1 MKNVASSRL
10 AHMLPRALRYGLL
23 AALAVGGVL
32 LFLLASASGNTAFFE
47 RNYPLLLGING
58 VIAAL
63 LFALVLA
70 LIRRLVLRLRAKQF
84 GARMMMRFTVAFALM
99 GVLPG
104 VLIYVVSTQ
113 FLSRSIESWFDVRV
127 DRALDSGLTLGR
139 AALDN
144 LKDDVSNKARS
155 WALELSDI
163 PESSQLSQLN
173 RLREQGGIQDALVVS
188 GNGQL
193 IGTSGSR
200 LSQLVPEVPS
210 SNELRQ
216 ARTRLIFA
224 TIEGEAGALESRHGL
239 RARVIVPIP
248 APASLVSV
256 NASPAKPGTSRDE
269 AKAGSAFAGIVPPH
283 ETHFLQLIQPV
294 PSSIAA
300 NAEALQ
306 NGYREY
312 QELSLAR
319 QGLQTI
325 YGLTLTLTLL
335 LSIFAAIA
343 SSVLLASSMTA
354 PLLQV
359 AEGTKA
365 VAEGDYRQVREFP
378 GNDELN
384 LLTQSF
390 NAMTRQLTEARDQV
404 EKKQRE
410 VENAKTYLERVLAN
424 LSAGVI
430 VLNKDFDLVTAN
442 HGASRILG
450 YSLMEQADRPL
461 SEIDAA
467 LSVAL
472 ATAFADHALTA
483 SPKDS
488 WQQQVEVKR
497 ASTPSPSEFN
507 KVTKP
512 SAAGEPLM
520 LLARGSRLPLDD
532 GLGYV
537 VVFDDITQV
546 ISAQRALAW
555 GEVARRLA
563 HEIKNPLTPIQL
575 AAERLQMKLIEKLSL
590 PDADVLKRGTS
601 TIVNQVSAMKRMVDD
616 FRDYA
621 RVPPARL
628 LPLALNTLVE
638 EVAALYGAESGAGAI
653 QLSLRPGLPLIEGD
667 ATQLRQVIH
676 NLLVNSQ
683 DALAG
688 RADARIHVR
697 TELVE
702 IEEANTKARAVRLA
716 VEDNGPGFPANILR
730 RAFEPYVTSK
740 SSGTGLG
747 LAMVKKIVDEHGAR
761 IEVVNRGGTGQS
773 GGAIVTIVFR
783 RLAEVSA
790 APALF
795 AA

>member
-1 MKNVASSRL
+1 MTS
-10 AHMLPRALRYGLL
+10 MPRVLRYGVF

-63 LFALVLA
+63 LFVLVLG
-70 LIRRLVLRLRAKQF
+70 LIRRLVLRLRANQF
-84 GARMMMRFTVAFALM
+84 GARMMMRFTLAFALM

-144 LKDDVSNKARS
+144 LKDDISAKARS
-155 WALELSDI
+155 WALELSDA

-173 RLREQGGIQDALVVS
+173 RLREQGGVQDALVVS
-188 GNGQL
+188 ASGQL

-200 LSQLVPEVPS
+200 LSELVPEVPS
-210 SNELRQ
+210 NSELRQ
-216 ARTRLIFA
+216 ARARLIFA
-224 TIEGEAGALESRHGL
+224 TIEGEAGALEPRHGL

-248 APASLVSV
+248 APGPTLTADQPSSK
-256 NASPAKPGTSRDE
+256 SGTLRDDT
-269 AKAGSAFAGIVPPH
+269 KAGAGFGSIVAPN
-283 ETHFLQLIQPV
+283 ETRFLQLIQPV
-294 PSSIAA
+294 PPSIAA

-404 EKKQRE
+404 ETKQRE
-410 VENAKTYLERVLAN
+410 VEHAKTYLERVLAN
-424 LSAGVI
+424 LSAGVV
-430 VLNKDFDLVTAN
+430 VLNKDFHLVTAN

-450 YSLMEQADRPL
+450 HSLMKQTDLPL
-461 SEIDAA
+461 REIDAA
-467 LSVAL
+467 LTSAL

-488 WQQQVEVKR
+488 WQQQVEVRR
-497 ASTPSPSEFN
+497 APALEFD
-507 KVTKP
+507 KMIKP
-512 SAAGEPLM
+512 NPAGEPLM

-601 TIVNQVSAMKRMVDD
+601 TIVSQVAAMKRMVDD

-628 LPLALNTLVE
+628 SPLALNTVVE
-638 EVAALYGAESGAGAI
+638 EVAALYGTDASGGAI
-653 QLSLRPGLPLIEGD
+653 RLSLRPGLPLIEGD

-688 RADARIHVR
+688 RPDARIHVR

-702 IEEANTKARAVRLA
+702 IEEASTKARAVRLA

-740 SSGTGLG
+740 SGGTGLG

-761 IEVVNRGGTGQS
+761 IEVVNRGGAGQS
-773 GGAIVTIVFR
+773 SGAIVTIVFR

-790 APALF
+790 APALH

>member
-1 MKNVASSRL
+1 MTS
-10 AHMLPRALRYGLL
+10 MPRVLRYGLF

-63 LFALVLA
+63 LFVLVLA
-70 LIRRLVLRLRAKQF
+70 LIRRLVLRLRANQF
-84 GARMMMRFTVAFALM
+84 GARMMIRFTLAFALM

-144 LKDDVSNKARS
+144 LKDDVSAKARS
-155 WALELSDI
+155 WALELSDA

-188 GNGQL
+188 SSGHL
-193 IGTSGSR
+193 IGASGSR
-200 LSQLVPEVPS
+200 LSELVPEVPS
-210 SNELRQ
+210 NSELRQ
-216 ARTRLIFA
+216 ARARLIFA
-224 TIEGEAGALESRHGL
+224 TIEGEAGALEPRHGL

-248 APASLVSV
+248 APGPLQTADLPSSR
-256 NASPAKPGTSRDE
+256 SGTQRDD
-269 AKAGSAFAGIVPPH
+269 AKAGASFGSIVAPT
-283 ETHFLQLIQPV
+283 ETRFLQLIQPV
-294 PSSIAA
+294 PPSIAA

-404 EKKQRE
+404 ETKQRE
-410 VENAKTYLERVLAN
+410 VEHAKTYLERVLAN

-430 VLNKDFDLVTAN
+430 VLNKDFHLVTAN

-450 YSLMEQADRPL
+450 HSLMSRTDVPL
-461 SEIDAA
+461 GEIDAA
-467 LSVAL
+467 LTSAL

-488 WQQQVEVKR
+488 WQQQVEVRR
-497 ASTPSPSEFN
+497 APAASFEFDRMI
-507 KVTKP
+507 KP
-512 SAAGEPLM
+512 NPAGEPLM

-590 PDADVLKRGTS
+590 PDVDVLKRGTS
-601 TIVNQVSAMKRMVDD
+601 TIVSQVSAMKRMVDD

-628 LPLALNTLVE
+628 SPLALNTLVE
-638 EVAALYGAESGAGAI
+638 EVAALYGAEAGHGAI

-683 DALAG
+683 DALTG
-688 RADARIHVR
+688 RSNARIQVR

-702 IEEANTKARAVRLA
+702 IEEATTKARAVRLA

-740 SSGTGLG
+740 SGGTGLG

-761 IEVVNRGGTGQS
+761 IEVVNRGGAGQS
-773 GGAIVTIVFR
+773 SGAIVTIVFR

-790 APALF
+790 APALH

>member
-1 MKNVASSRL
+1 MS
-10 AHMLPRALRYGLL
+10 RALRYGLL

-32 LFLLASASGNTAFFE
+32 LFLLASASSNTAFFE

-58 VIAAL
+58 AIAAL
-63 LFALVLA
+63 LFVLVLA
-70 LIRRLVLRLRAKQF
+70 LIRRLVKRLRAQQF
-84 GARMMMRFTVAFALM
+84 GARMMMRFTIAFALM

-104 VLIYVVSTQ
+104 VLIYIVSTQ

-127 DRALDSGLTLGR
+127 ERALDSGLTLGR

-144 LKDDVSNKARS
+144 LKDDVSAKARS
-155 WALELSDI
+155 WALELSDA
-163 PESSQLSQLN
+163 PESAQLAQLN
-173 RLREQGGIQDALVVS
+173 RLREQGGVQDALLIS
-188 GNGQL
+188 ANGQL
-193 IGTSGSR
+193 IGTSGSQ
-200 LSQLVPEVPS
+200 LSELIPEVPS
-210 SNELRQ
+210 ASELRQ
-216 ARTRLIFA
+216 ARARLLFA
-224 TIEGEAGALESRHGL
+224 TIEGEAGAHEARYGL

-248 APASLVSV
+248 LPGPIGTIESSSKSAPAKAMALRDDVRGR
-256 NASPAKPGTSRDE
+256 ASIFGSIAPAT
-269 AKAGSAFAGIVPPH
+269 
-283 ETHFLQLIQPV
+283 ETRLLQLIQPV
-294 PSSIAA
+294 PPSIAA

-319 QGLQTI
+319 RGLQTI

-365 VAEGDYRQVREFP
+365 VAEGNYRQVREFP

-404 EKKQRE
+404 ETKQKE

-424 LSAGVI
+424 LSAGVV
-430 VLNKDFDLVTAN
+430 VLNKDFRLVTAN
-442 HGASRILG
+442 HGAARILG
-450 YSLMEQADRPL
+450 HGLREQTDRPL
-461 SEIDAA
+461 HEIDAVLAAA
-467 LSVAL
+467 LSA
-472 ATAFADHALTA
+472 AFADHALTA

-497 ASTPSPSEFN
+497 PPVASKRDQAIGQGEPT
-507 KVTKP
+507 
-512 SAAGEPLM
+512 GEPLM

-601 TIVNQVSAMKRMVDD
+601 TIVNQVTAMKRMVDD

-628 LPLALNTLVE
+628 SPLALNTLVE
-638 EVAALYGAESGAGAI
+638 EVAALYGVDVGSGAI
-653 QLSLRPGLPLIEGD
+653 ELSLRSGLPLIEGD

-676 NLLVNSQ
+676 NLLVNAQ

-688 RADARIHVR
+688 RPDARILVR

-702 IEEANTKARAVRLA
+702 IEDANTKARAVRLA
-716 VEDNGPGFPANILR
+716 VEDNGPGFPTNILR

-740 SSGTGLG
+740 SGGTGLG

-761 IEVVNRGGTGQS
+761 IEVINRAGAGTGQ
-773 GGAIVTIVFR
+773 GQGAIVTIVFR
-783 RLAEVSA
+783 RLAEGSGV
-790 APALF
+790 PALR

>member
-1 MKNVASSRL
+1 
-10 AHMLPRALRYGLL
+10 MLSLMPRALRYGLL
-23 AALAVGGVL
+23 AALAIGGVL

-63 LFALVLA
+63 LFVLVLA
-70 LIRRLVLRLRAKQF
+70 LIRRLVLRLRANQF
-84 GARMMMRFTVAFALM
+84 GARMMMLFTIAFALM

-104 VLIYVVSTQ
+104 VLIYIVSTQ

-144 LKDDVSNKARS
+144 LKDDISAKARS
-155 WALELSDI
+155 WALVLSDV

-173 RLREQGGIQDALVVS
+173 RLREQGGVQDALVVS
-188 GNGQL
+188 GSGQL
-193 IGTSGSR
+193 IGASGSR
-200 LSQLVPEVPS
+200 LSELIPEVPTAS
-210 SNELRQ
+210 ELRQ
-216 ARTRLIFA
+216 ARDRLIFA
-224 TIEGEAGALESRHGL
+224 TIEGEAGALEARYGL
-239 RARVIVPIP
+239 RARVIVAIP
-248 APASLVSV
+248 APGPLLAAGVSSSKSGIAV
-256 NASPAKPGTSRDE
+256 DDAKVG
-269 AKAGSAFAGIVPPH
+269 AGFGSIVPPT
-283 ETHFLQLIQPV
+283 ESRFLQLIQPV
-294 PSSIAA
+294 PPTIAA

-384 LLTQSF
+384 VLTQSF

-404 EKKQRE
+404 ENKQRE

-424 LSAGVI
+424 LSAGVV
-430 VLNKDFDLVTAN
+430 VLNKDFHLVTAN

-450 YSLMEQADRPL
+450 HSLMQQTDRPL
-461 SEIDAA
+461 NEIDAA
-467 LSVAL
+467 LASAL

-488 WQQQVEVKR
+488 WQQQVEVRR
-497 ASTPSPSEFN
+497 APVSAPDFN
-507 KVTKP
+507 RMNRP
-512 SAAGEPLM
+512 NASGEPLM

-601 TIVNQVSAMKRMVDD
+601 TIVNQVTAMKRMVDD

-628 LPLALNTLVE
+628 SPLALNTLVE
-638 EVAALYGAESGAGAI
+638 EVAALYGAEAGSGSI

-730 RAFEPYVTSK
+730 RAFEPYVTTK

-761 IEVVNRGGTGQS
+761 IEVINRGGAGQS
-773 GGAIVTIVFR
+773 SGAIVTIVFR
-783 RLAEVSA
+783 RLTEVSA
-790 APALF
+790 APALY

>member
-1 MKNVASSRL
+1 MTL
-10 AHMLPRALRYGLL
+10 MPRVLRYGVF
-23 AALAVGGVL
+23 AALAAGGVL

-63 LFALVLA
+63 LFVLVLG
-70 LIRRLVLRLRAKQF
+70 LIRRLVLRLRANQF
-84 GARMMMRFTVAFALM
+84 GARMMMRFTLAFALM

-144 LKDDVSNKARS
+144 LKDDISAKARS
-155 WALELSDI
+155 WALELSDA

-173 RLREQGGIQDALVVS
+173 RLREQGGVQDALVVS
-188 GNGQL
+188 GSGQL

-200 LSQLVPEVPS
+200 LSELVPEVPS
-210 SNELRQ
+210 SSELRQ

-224 TIEGEAGALESRHGL
+224 TIEGEAGALEPRHGL

-248 APASLVSV
+248 APGPLQTADLPSSK
-256 NASPAKPGTSRDE
+256 SGTLRDDT
-269 AKAGSAFAGIVPPH
+269 KAGAGFGSIVAPN
-283 ETHFLQLIQPV
+283 ETRFLQLIQPV
-294 PSSIAA
+294 PPSIAA

-404 EKKQRE
+404 ETKQRE
-410 VENAKTYLERVLAN
+410 VEHAKTYLERVLAN
-424 LSAGVI
+424 LSAGVV
-430 VLNKDFDLVTAN
+430 VLNKDFHLVTAN

-450 YSLMEQADRPL
+450 HSLMKQTDLPL
-461 SEIDAA
+461 REIDAA
-467 LSVAL
+467 LTSAL
-472 ATAFADHALTA
+472 AAAFADHALTA

-488 WQQQVEVKR
+488 WQQQVEVRR
-497 ASTPSPSEFN
+497 APALEFD
-507 KVTKP
+507 KMIKP
-512 SAAGEPLM
+512 NPAGEPLM

-601 TIVNQVSAMKRMVDD
+601 TIVNQVTAMKRMVDD

-628 LPLALNTLVE
+628 SPLALNTLVE
-638 EVAALYGAESGAGAI
+638 EVAALYGAEAGHGAI
-653 QLSLRPGLPLIEGD
+653 QLALRPGLPLIEGD

-688 RADARIHVR
+688 RSNPRIQVR

-702 IEEANTKARAVRLA
+702 IEEATTKARAVRLA

-740 SSGTGLG
+740 SGGTGLG

-761 IEVVNRGGTGQS
+761 IEVVNRGGAGQS
-773 GGAIVTIVFR
+773 SGAIVTIVFR

-790 APALF
+790 APALH

>member
-1 MKNVASSRL
+1 MKL
-10 AHMLPRALRYGLL
+10 MPRALRYGLL

-32 LFLLASASGNTAFFE
+32 LFLLASASSNTAFFE
-47 RNYPLLLGING
+47 RNYSWLLGING

-63 LFALVLA
+63 LFVLVLA

-144 LKDDVSNKARS
+144 LKDDVSTKARS

-163 PESSQLSQLN
+163 PESSQISQLN
-173 RLREQGGIQDALVVS
+173 RLREQGGVQDALIVG

-200 LSQLVPEVPS
+200 LSELVPEVPS
-210 SNELRQ
+210 NNELRQ
-216 ARTRLIFA
+216 ARARLIFA
-224 TIEGEAGALESRHGL
+224 TIEGEAGALEPRFGL

-248 APASLVSV
+248 APASLRAADV
-256 NASPAKPGTSRDE
+256 ASAKSGTLRDD
-269 AKAGSAFAGIVPPH
+269 AKAGAPFVTIAPPG

-294 PSSIAA
+294 PPSIAA

-404 EKKQRE
+404 ETKQRE

-424 LSAGVI
+424 LSAGVV
-430 VLNKDFDLVTAN
+430 VLNKDFHLVTAN

-450 YSLMEQADRPL
+450 HSLMQQTDRPL
-461 SEIDAA
+461 DEIDGA
-467 LSVAL
+467 LSSAL

-497 ASTPSPSEFN
+497 APVAASEFKMN
-507 KVTKP
+507 KPGAT
-512 SAAGEPLM
+512 GEPLM

-590 PDADVLKRGTS
+590 ADVDVLKRGTA
-601 TIVNQVSAMKRMVDD
+601 TIVNQVTAMKRMVDD

-638 EVAALYGAESGAGAI
+638 EVAALYGADSGGGAI

-683 DALAG
+683 DALTG
-688 RADARIHVR
+688 RDDARIHVR

-716 VEDNGPGFPANILR
+716 VEDNGAGFPANILR

-761 IEVVNRGGTGQS
+761 IEVVNRGGAGQA

-783 RLAEVSA
+783 RLAEVSTT
-790 APALF
+790 PALY

>member
-1 MKNVASSRL
+1 MS
-10 AHMLPRALRYGLL
+10 RALRYSLL
-23 AALAVGGVL
+23 AAVAAGGVL
-32 LFLLASASGNTAFFE
+32 LFLLASASTNTAFFE

-63 LFALVLA
+63 LFVLVLA
-70 LIRRLVLRLRAKQF
+70 LIRRLVKRLRTKQF
-84 GARMMMRFTVAFALM
+84 GARMMLRFTLAFALM

-104 VLIYVVSTQ
+104 VLIYIVSTQ

-127 DRALDSGLTLGR
+127 DRALESGLTLGR

-144 LKDDVSNKARS
+144 LKDDVSVKARS
-155 WALELSDI
+155 WALELSDL

-173 RLREQGGIQDALVVS
+173 RLREQGGVQDALLVS

-193 IGTSGSR
+193 IGTSGAQ
-200 LSQLVPEVPS
+200 LSELVPEVPS
-210 SNELRQ
+210 ASELRQ
-216 ARTRLIFA
+216 ARARLIFA
-224 TIEGEAGALESRHGL
+224 TIEGEAGALDPRQGL

-248 APASLVSV
+248 AP
-256 NASPAKPGTSRDE
+256 SPMLAVDPQSADSGTIF
-269 AKAGSAFAGIVPPH
+269 GSIVPASEPRL
-283 ETHFLQLIQPV
+283 LQLIQPV
-294 PSSIAA
+294 PPSIAA

-365 VAEGDYRQVREFP
+365 VAEGNYRQVQEFK

-404 EKKQRE
+404 ETKQRE

-424 LSAGVI
+424 LSAGVV
-430 VLNKDFDLVTAN
+430 VLNKDFALVTAN

-450 YSLMEQADRPL
+450 HLLMQQTDRPL
-461 SEIDAA
+461 HEIDVALGAA
-467 LSVAL
+467 LSA
-472 ATAFADHALTA
+472 AFADHALTA

-488 WQQQVEVKR
+488 WQQQIEVKR
-497 ASTPSPSEFN
+497 APPSLPTN
-507 KVTKP
+507 ALHKAN
-512 SAAGEPLM
+512 AAGESLM

-537 VVFDDITQV
+537 VVFDDITQI

-590 PDADVLKRGTS
+590 PDGDVLKRGTS
-601 TIVNQVSAMKRMVDD
+601 IIVNQVAAMKRMVDD

-628 LPLALNTLVE
+628 SPLALNTLVE
-638 EVAALYGAESGAGAI
+638 EVAALYGVDIGGGAVELA
-653 QLSLRPGLPLIEGD
+653 LRPGLPLIEGD

-676 NLLVNSQ
+676 NLVVNAQ

-688 RADARIHVR
+688 RTDAHILVR

-702 IEEANTKARAVRLA
+702 IEGANTKARAVRLA
-716 VEDNGPGFPANILR
+716 VEDNGPGFPAHILR

-761 IEVVNRGGTGQS
+761 IEVVNRGGAGVGQS

-790 APALF
+790 APALH

>member
-1 MKNVASSRL
+1 M
-10 AHMLPRALRYGLL
+10 PRALRYGLL
-23 AALAVGGVL
+23 AAIAVGGVL
-32 LFLLASASGNTAFFE
+32 LFLLASASSNTAFFE
-47 RNYPLLLGING
+47 RNYPVLLGING
-58 VIAAL
+58 VIAGL
-63 LFALVLA
+63 LFVLVVA
-70 LIRRLVLRLRAKQF
+70 LIRRLVKRLRAKQF
-84 GARMMMRFTVAFALM
+84 GARMMMRFTIAFALM

-104 VLIYVVSTQ
+104 VLIYIVSTQ

-127 DRALDSGLTLGR
+127 ERALDSGLTLGR

-144 LKDDVSNKARS
+144 LKDDVSAKARS
-155 WALELSDI
+155 WALELSEA
-163 PESSQLSQLN
+163 PPSAQLLQLN
-173 RLREQGGIQDALVVS
+173 RLREQGGIQDALLITS
-188 GNGQL
+188 SGQL
-193 IGTSGSR
+193 LGSSGS
-200 LSQLVPEVPS
+200 QLGELIPEVPS
-210 SNELRQ
+210 AAELRQ
-216 ARTRLIFA
+216 ARARLIFA
-224 TIEGEAGALESRHGL
+224 TIEGEAGAIEPRYGL

-248 APASLVSV
+248 AVAPFRPAD
-256 NASPAKPGTSRDE
+256 ASSTAAPGLQDE
-269 AKAGSAFAGIVPPH
+269 LKSGRGSIFGSMVPPA
-283 ETHFLQLIQPV
+283 EVRLLQLIQPV
-294 PSSIAA
+294 PQSIAA

-312 QELSLAR
+312 QELSLSR

-343 SSVLLASSMTA
+343 SSVLLAGSMTA

-390 NAMTRQLTEARDQV
+390 NAMTRQLTDARDQV
-404 EKKQRE
+404 QTKQRE

-430 VLNKDFDLVTAN
+430 VLDKDFRLVTAN

-450 YSLMEQADRPL
+450 HLLLQQADQPL
-461 SEIDAA
+461 HDIDAA
-467 LSVAL
+467 LATAL
-472 ATAFADHALTA
+472 STAFADHALTA

-497 ASTPSPSEFN
+497 AS
-507 KVTKP
+507 
-512 SAAGEPLM
+512 SAEKSNIMAKGSAPGEPLM
-520 LLARGSRLPLDD
+520 LLTRGSRLPLDN

-537 VVFDDITQV
+537 VVFDDITQI

-575 AAERLQMKLIEKLSL
+575 AAERLQMKLIEKLSV

-601 TIVNQVSAMKRMVDD
+601 IIVNQVAAMKRMVDD

-628 LPLALNTLVE
+628 SPLALNTLVE
-638 EVAALYGAESGAGAI
+638 EVASLYGAEIQGGAI
-653 QLSLRPGLPLIEGD
+653 ELSLPSGLPMIEGD

-676 NLLVNSQ
+676 NLVTNAQ
-683 DALAG
+683 DALLG
-688 RADARIHVR
+688 QTDARIWVR

-716 VEDNGPGFPANILR
+716 VEDNGPGFPSNILR

-761 IEVVNRGGTGQS
+761 IEIVNRNSAAGRES
-773 GGAIVTIVFR
+773 GAVVTIVFR
-783 RLAEVSA
+783 RLAAVA
-790 APALF
+790 VAPALH

>member
-1 MKNVASSRL
+1 MS
-10 AHMLPRALRYGLL
+10 RALRYGLL

-63 LFALVLA
+63 LFVLVLA
-70 LIRRLVLRLRAKQF
+70 LIRRLVRRLRAKQF

-104 VLIYVVSTQ
+104 VLIYIVSTQ

-127 DRALDSGLTLGR
+127 ERALDSGLTLGR

-144 LKDDVSNKARS
+144 LKDDVSTKARN
-155 WALELSDI
+155 WALELSDV
-163 PESSQLSQLN
+163 PSSSQLSLLN
-173 RLREQGGIQDALVVS
+173 RLREQGGIQDALLMTS
-188 GNGQL
+188 NGQL
-193 IGTSGSR
+193 VGTSGSG
-200 LSQLVPEVPS
+200 LSELIPEVPS
-210 SNELRQ
+210 VAELRQ
-216 ARTRLIFA
+216 ARARLTFA
-224 TIEGEAGALESRHGL
+224 MIEGEAGAREARHGL
-239 RARVIVPIP
+239 RARVIVLIP
-248 APASLVSV
+248 E
-256 NASPAKPGTSRDE
+256 PGTP
-269 AKAGSAFAGIVPPH
+269 SANEPATSLAPREDSKSGGGAFFSSMVPS
-283 ETHFLQLIQPV
+283 TDARFLQLIQPV
-294 PSSIAA
+294 PASIAT

-365 VAEGDYRQVREFP
+365 VAEGNYRQVREFP

-390 NAMTRQLTEARDQV
+390 NAMTRQLTEARDEV
-404 EKKQRE
+404 ETKQRE
-410 VENAKTYLERVLAN
+410 VENAKAYLERVLAN
-424 LSAGVI
+424 LSAGVV
-430 VLNKDFDLVTAN
+430 VLNKDFRLVTAN

-450 YSLMEQADRPL
+450 HLLLQRADHPL
-461 SEIDAA
+461 HEIDAVLASA
-467 LSVAL
+467 LS
-472 ATAFADHALTA
+472 TAFADHALTA

-497 ASTPSPSEFN
+497 APAAASALDRAQGATPAQP
-507 KVTKP
+507 T
-512 SAAGEPLM
+512 AGGEPLM
-520 LLARGSRLPLDD
+520 LLARGSRLQLDD

-537 VVFDDITQV
+537 VVFDDITQI

-575 AAERLQMKLIEKLSL
+575 AAERLQMKLIQKLSM
-590 PDADVLKRGTS
+590 PDADVLKRGTAI
-601 TIVNQVSAMKRMVDD
+601 IVNQVAAMKRMVDD

-628 LPLALNTLVE
+628 SPLALNTLVE
-638 EVAALYGAESGAGAI
+638 EVAALYGAEVSDGAI
-653 QLSLRPGLPLIEGD
+653 ELSLRAGLPMIEGD

-676 NLLVNSQ
+676 NLLVNAQ
-683 DALAG
+683 DAMLG
-688 RADARIHVR
+688 RADARIWVR

-702 IEEANTKARAVRLA
+702 IEEANTRMRAVRLA
-716 VEDNGPGFPANILR
+716 VEDNGPGFAPNILR
-730 RAFEPYVTSK
+730 RAFEPYVTTK

-761 IEVVNRGGTGQS
+761 IDVVNRGTGHS
-773 GGAIVTIVFR
+773 GAIVTIVFR

-790 APALF
+790 VAALH